1 MQCSIG
7 CVRDFHLVC
16 WSKYKKSRGTSE
28 KAAVIAT
35 GNIVG
40 SSIGGGGA
48 GGWGRSIGVGVRL
61 G

>member
-1 MQCSIG
+1 M
-7 CVRDFHLVC
+7 RDFHLVC